1 MRVLARVFGKR
12 RTLEHPVLGTLK
24 SQKILRPN
32 PEKEITWYGD
42 VTIGNK
48 PESTMIILEGD
59 FSSPYDQHLDWMTD
73 LIQNWNDKYVALIHE
88 VMVSQNLIN
97 HELYTEYPSGF
108 YIGMISPLDNA
119 EPNFELTLETLD
131 FKKSGFLS
139 IEFEGATIVKLES
152 LA

>member
-1 MRVLARVFGKR
+1 
-12 RTLEHPVLGTLK
+12 
-24 SQKILRPN
+24 
-32 PEKEITWYGD
+32 
-42 VTIGNK
+42 
-48 PESTMIILEGD
+48 
-59 FSSPYDQHLDWMTD
+59 MTEF
-73 LIQNWNDKYVALIHE
+73 IQNWKDKYVALIHE

-108 YIGMISPLDNA
+108 YVGVISPLDNA